1 MFGLVPLSVFAL
13 TGPMA
18 NAKSKV
24 CVWFIDVFVCMCTH
38 VCESKGGLC
47 QQGSHLLCEHLK
59 AVLIAAPTALW
70 SVPVAYPANN
80 ISGVC
85 ACVLLLFPWVSLRG
99 QI

>member
-1 MFGLVPLSVFAL
+1 
-13 TGPMA
+13 MA